1 MVLFHKGTI
10 QHILFVL
17 VFLLLFV
24 VVDLEVTEFV
34 RVLCSGHNTKP
45 ISEIV
50 FLQVLLG
57 QILQVALA
65 EWYSGCK
72 NHLVLF
78 TAKSHILAKVTSLA
92 TNLLKENCSVSLI
105 STKSYVW
112 GLLFSYLNTLI
123 EVGFKVTTIHDAVFY
138 RMAAVD

>member
-1 MVLFHKGTI
+1 MCRNDGSIPQGTI
-10 QHILFVL
+10 QHRLFVL

-50 FLQVLLG
+50 FLQVLLS

-78 TAKSHILAKVTSLA
+78 TAKSHILAEVTGLA
-92 TNLLKENCSVSLI
+92 TNLLKEMVLQL
-105 STKSYVW
+105 KSK
-112 GLLFSYLNTLI
+112 G
-123 EVGFKVTTIHDAVFY
+123 
-138 RMAAVD
+138 